1 LAGDEAQLLAFVA
14 SDRPI
19 YGLLDQSRGATVAQ
33 HPVEL
38 ILVRQLAVG
47 LAVPTF
53 VVDAAGDLV
62 FVNEAAE
69 ALLGLDFEDVG
80 DVSFAEWTTAFA
92 SRTKGR
98 KRADPATH
106 PLAVAIRKR
115 TAVHG
120 PLRIVGRDGVL
131 RSLVVTALPLE
142 GSRGQLLGGLAMFW
156 EPPAP

>member
-1 LAGDEAQLLAFVA
+1 MSQSVDVFKCPRGVVVAQL
-14 SDRPI
+14 
-19 YGLLDQSRGATVAQ
+19 
-33 HPVEL
+33 PVEL
-38 ILVRQLAVG
+38 ILVRQLAYG

-69 ALLGLDFEDVG
+69 ALLGLDFEDG
-80 DVSFAEWTTAFA
+80 GQVSFADWTTAFA
-92 SRTKGR
+92 SRTMGR
-98 KRADPATH
+98 QRADPATH
-106 PLAVAIRKR
+106 PLAVAIRQR
-115 TAVHG
+115 TPVHG

-156 EPPAP
+156 EPPTP